1 MNCYNHPTQIA
12 VAQCSDCGKGLC
24 SQCATAYSIP
34 ICNTCNKSRISNEKV
49 RIIKELIFTVIFGV
63 GLAYLFGEVIFFKG
77 ASFSSKTIIGYYII
91 YTYLFAGIVSGW
103 KTLTSITPRMFLF
116 LPLLGWVI
124 YFVIKLSLSAVIGI
138 VMLPIRTIKNI
149 IRLIKLQNIPT

>member
-1 MNCYNHPTQIA
+1 MNCYNHPTQTA

-34 ICNTCNKSRISNEKV
+34 ICNTCNESRISNEKI
-49 RIIKELIFTVIFGV
+49 RIIKELIFTIIFGV
-63 GLAYLFGEVIFFKG
+63 ALAYLNGKYIFFKDS
-77 ASFSSKTIIGYYII
+77 SFSVRTTVEYYII
-91 YTYLFAGIVSGW
+91 FTYIFAGIVSGW

-124 YFVIKLSLSAVIGI
+124 YFVIKLSLSAVIGL
-138 VMLPIRTIKNI
+138 VMLPIRTVRNI
-149 IRLIKLQNIPT
+149 MRLIKLQKTNL